1 MRWNEIMQK
10 GFIMEKI
17 KDMLAILDFKVNFFK
32 EERRGLLAERDA
44 MAQKIIELQD
54 EVDRLSKRL
63 HELTLCNSQKDEDL
77 IMTSLIVEEL
87 LEELEDSNQLAE
99 KNGIV

>member
-1 MRWNEIMQK
+1 
-10 GFIMEKI
+10 MEKI
-17 KDMLAILDFKVNFFK
+17 KDMLAILELKVNFFK
-32 EERRGLLAERDA
+32 EEKRVLVAERDA

-63 HELTLCNSQKDEDL
+63 NELTLCNSQKDEDL

-87 LEELEDSNQLAE
+87 LENLEDSNPLAE
-99 KNGIV
+99 KNGVV

>member
-1 MRWNEIMQK
+1 MQK

-17 KDMLAILDFKVNFFK
+17 KDMLAILELKVNFFK
-32 EERRGLLAERDA
+32 EEKRVLVAERDA

-63 HELTLCNSQKDEDL
+63 NELTLCNSQKDEDL

-87 LEELEDSNQLAE
+87 LENLEDSNPLAE
-99 KNGIV
+99 KNGVV